1 MAERVE
7 RSEEDRCSRK
17 RGREREAQDEA
28 EDEASKNA
36 SLAAAKRTRLPAAA
50 AASILVASKI
60 SQLTIFYNGNVCVYD
75 DVPPEKVVAL
85 AMGGFLGYAQAI
97 MLIAAAASAAA
108 AATVSMSTSTA
119 ASSSSPKSVKG
130 PRPAYPAAS
139 RCPTVAASPPPAA
152 SPVLTRSPSLHSSS
166 GAMGEA
172 SGAPQAQLLLPGAAS
187 SLCNLSAELPLA
199 RRNSLQR
206 FLEKRRDRLVSKA
219 LQSPMKAMNSP
230 DSGVGSEASTPA
242 ALYL

>member
-7 RSEEDRCSRK
+7 KSEEDRCSRK

-36 SLAAAKRTRLPAAA
+36 SLAAAKRTRLPVAA

-75 DVPPEKVVAL
+75 DVPPRRLKAVFDCSLVA
-85 AMGGFLGYAQAI
+85 
-97 MLIAAAASAAA
+97 
-108 AATVSMSTSTA
+108 
-119 ASSSSPKSVKG
+119 G
-130 PRPAYPAAS
+130 PGNHAHRGRRLCGCRCDGIHVQQHGRLLFQSEERQGPAPGLPCRLS
-139 RCPTVAASPPPAA
+139 LPNSCRRPPPAA
-152 SPVLTRSPSLHSSS
+152 SPVLTRSPSLQSSS